1 MKTELNIDKTIAP
14 GETVARVQICPFGV
28 FPGEKS
34 DQVCDRAAFE
44 QLVADWKANGEQEIL
59 MDFEHQS
66 EVEKIDSDTK
76 AAAWISNLAVDDE
89 LGLVGD
95 FKFTERDAASV
106 SARELRFLSP
116 TWYTDADGRPKHMTS
131 VALTNRPNI
140 PVKPILNKLKPEAEA
155 EEKLKSQ
162 VEVEER
168 TGKFHSSTSTS
179 NFNSS
184 ELPLPASTQPQPQ
197 KEKQTMNEIKVLLGL
212 PPEATDEEVLA
223 AIKAC
228 VHKNKECECAALEK
242 EADEF
247 AEQNAKKCNKEVL
260 KAQYI
265 ANKEIA
271 RAIVAGIPDAPAEP
285 QKILNKGAAPKD
297 AEGLELQ
304 RNKAIADYR
313 AAHPNCDFST
323 AWSACRA
330 ASPELF

>member
-1 MKTELNIDKTIAP
+1 MEIPLKDIEP
-14 GETVARVQICPFGV
+14 GAVLPRVQICPFGT

-44 QLVADWKANGEQEIL
+44 QLVADWKANGAKEIL

-66 EVEKIDSDTK
+66 EVDRIDSDTK
-76 AAAWISNLAVDDE
+76 AAAWIANLAVDDD

-95 FKFTERDAASV
+95 FRFTGRGADAV

-116 TWYTDADGRPKHMTS
+116 TWFTDADGRPKHITS
-131 VALTNRPNI
+131 VALTNKPNI
-140 PVKPILNKLKPEAEA
+140 PVKPVLNKASPENQPV
-155 EEKLKSQ
+155 EEK
-162 VEVEER
+162 E
-168 TGKFHSSTSTS
+168 T
-179 NFNSS
+179 
-184 ELPLPASTQPQPQ
+184 
-197 KEKQTMNEIKVLLGL
+197 QTMNEIKVLLGL
-212 PPEATDEEVLA
+212 PPEASDEDVLNA
-223 AIKAC
+223 VKAS
-228 VHKNKECECAALEK
+228 VAKNKECECAALER

-260 KAQYI
+260 KAQFI
-265 ANKEIA
+265 ANKEVA
-271 RAIVAGIPDAPAEP
+271 RAIVAGIPDAPAPAEP

-313 AAHPNCDFST
+313 AAHPGCDFST

-330 ASPELF
+330 GAPELF